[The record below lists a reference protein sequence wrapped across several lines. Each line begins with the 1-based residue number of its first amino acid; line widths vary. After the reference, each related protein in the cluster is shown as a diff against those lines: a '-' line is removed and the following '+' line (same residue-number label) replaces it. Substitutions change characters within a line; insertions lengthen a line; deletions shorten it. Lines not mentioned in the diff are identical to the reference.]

1 MNLRLLTSYLCIL
14 IFLGSFVCLFVSCN
28 NSNTD
33 SEKSLNSLEQKKA
46 LEEKSWDLSSEL
58 FKKITKSSSG
68 IIRGVNWGQDLRD
81 IKEVVEVSEVQP
93 DQGKSFT
100 QFLDDSDLNFVDI
113 TYQTN
118 SDQKITQITLDV
130 FLDERKEV
138 GDLLQ
143 EFKNYFDVK
152 FGKNQIADN
161 KYQWMRN
168 KNTQVTLEDVSTSK
182 DPGIKLVFSKK
193 N

>member
-1 MNLRLLTSYLCIL
+1 
-14 IFLGSFVCLFVSCN
+14 LFVSCN